1 MIDNLIVA
9 DSIYDEDHHGQVLKK
24 RASLDKDYGRI
35 GITVD
40 DAKFGSS
47 ESHGNNPDPITDFEP
62 DDNGLIQALGGIPL
76 MDDSKRLF

>member
-40 DAKFGSS
+40 DDKFGSTETHS
-47 ESHGNNPDPITDFEP
+47 ADPITDFEP